1 VADGCVGVAVVLL
14 ALQRTGSPAA
24 AGLVVSAYTLPAL
37 VSGPVLGAWLDRTH
51 HRKLALTTNQL
62 ILAASM
68 AALTLTMGRVPLG
81 WCLLIA
87 AAAGGTLP
95 LTSAGFTSLV
105 PSLVPPTVL
114 PRANTIDAITFNG
127 AAIAGPAVAGS
138 IAAAASADAAVWV
151 TAVIALAAV
160 PATLM
165 LRMPAH
171 HGQHAATSLWATIVA
186 GTRVML
192 RTPPLRGGTLT
203 TAVMQGAMGMLAVG
217 FPLYAVQLGSTAEAG
232 GALWAALE
240 IGGLVGALAATRIL
254 ARVSPERVI
263 YVLSA
268 LVGLAIVTWP
278 LARSI
283 SGAAVLVGVAG
294 LISGPVLVATFSM
307 RQRHSPHNL
316 LAQITTAGA
325 SVKIGAY
332 SLGAAAGGWLVPAVG
347 ALPALAVVGGLHLA
361 GAAAGYLA
369 GRPAPVALD
378 QLEVGKSAP

>member
-1 VADGCVGVAVVLL
+1 
-14 ALQRTGSPAA
+14 
-24 AGLVVSAYTLPAL
+24 
-37 VSGPVLGAWLDRTH
+37 
-51 HRKLALTTNQL
+51 
-62 ILAASM
+62 
-68 AALTLTMGRVPLG
+68 
-81 WCLLIA
+81 
-87 AAAGGTLP
+87 
-95 LTSAGFTSLV
+95 
-105 PSLVPPTVL
+105 
-114 PRANTIDAITFNG
+114 
-127 AAIAGPAVAGS
+127 
-138 IAAAASADAAVWV
+138 
-151 TAVIALAAV
+151 
-160 PATLM
+160 
-165 LRMPAH
+165 
-171 HGQHAATSLWATIVA
+171 
-186 GTRVML
+186 
-192 RTPPLRGGTLT
+192 
-203 TAVMQGAMGMLAVG
+203 MQGAMGMLAVG

-240 IGGLVGALAATRIL
+240 IGGLVGALTATRIL

-268 LVGLAIVTWP
+268 LVGLAIMTWP
-278 LARSI
+278 LALSI